1 MKAARCR
8 CAGIVSLAVITA
20 CSSDSIA
27 SAPQLS
33 RIELRHAS
41 RVAVVYEQISIQA
54 LAFDAKGARIRTP
67 ELSWTSDDPTIATV
81 DPNGRVTGQGIGTVT
96 IRASASDVEGSI
108 WLTVGAW
115 LSIGPQSGS
124 NSLVIG
130 ETVVLEAQ
138 FRGVGS
144 QPVPAHGAFTWSTP
158 DTHLV
163 SLKPALG
170 LDRQHVEVRGIATG
184 LASISVVSEDSQA
197 THIVGVVPEPEPAN
211 PPIRVRY
218 FSFFV
223 NGEFVEFLPGME
235 VTVETSRSVELLR
248 VDVAVPGGRYPP
260 LCSTAR
266 LTAGQHTPLGE
277 SSYSSK
283 GFPPI
288 SFFPVPQEGVAL
300 LTYRTDHGELGW
312 TVARG
317 SLDQWGYGGGPL
329 STVPWNACGS

>member
-1 MKAARCR
+1 
-8 CAGIVSLAVITA
+8 
-20 CSSDSIA
+20 
-27 SAPQLS
+27 
-33 RIELRHAS
+33 
-41 RVAVVYEQISIQA
+41 
-54 LAFDAKGARIRTP
+54 
-67 ELSWTSDDPTIATV
+67 
-81 DPNGRVTGQGIGTVT
+81 
-96 IRASASDVEGSI
+96 
-108 WLTVGAW
+108 
-115 LSIGPQSGS
+115 
-124 NSLVIG
+124 
-130 ETVVLEAQ
+130 
-138 FRGVGS
+138 
-144 QPVPAHGAFTWSTP
+144 
-158 DTHLV
+158 V
-163 SLKPALG
+163 SLKPAPG